1 LLGNITEIYLDFLK
15 VIQIEYLDI
24 MKGTTGMI
32 DKQPINNVVWRKR
45 DELTANDYN
54 PNHVAPPEF
63 ALLKT
68 SILKSGWTQP
78 IVINSNFEI
87 VDGFHRWTV
96 GGDKE
101 IMEKS
106 NGMVPTVMINEIT
119 PEEQRMATIRH
130 NRARGKHSVVKMADI
145 VNELSEKFEM
155 LDEEIS
161 SLLGMDSEEVERL
174 KVYGNIKRRAG
185 KEFNQ
190 GWKPAPKE

>member
-1 LLGNITEIYLDFLK
+1 MEN
-15 VIQIEYLDI
+15 
-24 MKGTTGMI
+24 
-32 DKQPINNVVWRKR
+32 PINNVIWRKR

-63 ALLKT
+63 KLLKT
-68 SILKSGWTQP
+68 SILRSGWTQP
-78 IVINSNFEI
+78 IVINSKLEI

-101 IMEKS
+101 VMAMSDGK
-106 NGMVPTVMINEIT
+106 VPTVMINEIT

-145 VNELSEKFEM
+145 VNELITDYNM
-155 LDEEIS
+155 LDEEVGEY
-161 SLLGMDSEEVERL
+161 LGMDSEEVERL
-174 KVYGNIKRRAG
+174 KVYGDIKRRAG

-190 GWKPAPKE
+190 GWKPKAKE